1 MRKVTLA
8 GLVLPTERLDPPDV
22 GATLCPAP
30 PQAGPQPRL
39 RGLPLGEGWASTMP
53 TRR

>member
-30 PQAGPQPRL
+30 PQAGPSPACAVGRWGKAGHQRCL
-39 RGLPLGEGWASTMP
+39 